1 MSWGNEYYLENGLR
15 RPIVHTGCGGHLQE
29 SGRYDRC
36 DELLGP
42 RDLEVHPRPLQAS
55 VQRPDRVSKL
65 LAQPHRLIEPLTS
78 PT

>member
-29 SGRYDRC
+29 SGRCDRC